1 MDSNTV
7 AKGIMSNLRQFK
19 GKQNVFYFEPSKLL
33 PADINN
39 QKYADLYAKIP
50 VVALLGWAGAQDQHL
65 QKYSSIYSAL
75 GYHTIRFSPS
85 NQLSFFVTETTH
97 KAYASE
103 FLELFNKHNL
113 TQNRILVHMF
123 SNASGTL
130 FPKIF

>member
-1 MDSNTV
+1 MASKIV
-7 AKGIMSNLRQFK
+7 KFK

-33 PADINN
+33 PADINS
-39 QKYADLYAKIP
+39 QKYAELYAEIP

-85 NQLSFFVTETTH
+85 SQLSFFVTEATQ

-103 FLELFNKHNL
+103 FLELFHKHNL
-113 TQNRILVHMF
+113 TRNRLLVHMF

-130 FPKIF
+130 FLHIFLM